1 MSIVDAPRQMTAE
14 ELLAMP
20 DDGVERW
27 LIRGELRENREANM
41 NLRSPDHGRTTINV
55 GMFLKS
61 WVRTQKPPRGNVYG
75 SDTTFKM
82 RADSATVAGVDV
94 AYVSAELEA
103 EIPKGK
109 RTKLIEGVPVLVA
122 EVLSPSDRQADVIE
136 RLQDS
141 LDAGVAI
148 VWVLE
153 PEFGTVTVYTSDSEP
168 RLFSRGQELTAE
180 PHLPGFQVRVA
191 ELFE

>member
-1 MSIVDAPRQMTAE
+1 MSIVETPRKMTAE
-14 ELLAMP
+14 EFLALP

-27 LIRGELRENREANM
+27 LIRGELRENRESNV

-61 WVRTQKPPRGNVYG
+61 WVRTQPSPRGNVYG

-82 RADSATVAGVDV
+82 RPDSSTVTGVDV
-94 AYVSAELEA
+94 AYVAPELEA
-103 EIPKGK
+103 DIPKGK

-136 RLQDS
+136 RVQDF
-141 LDAGVAI
+141 LDSGVAI
-148 VWVLE
+148 VRVLE
-153 PEFGTVTVYTSDSEP
+153 PGFGTVTVYTPDAEP
-168 RLFSRGQELTAE
+168 RLFSRGQQLAAE

-191 ELFE
+191 ELFD

>member
-1 MSIVDAPRQMTAE
+1 MSVAQLPRKMTAE

-27 LIRGELRENREANM
+27 LIKGELRENRETDI

-55 GMFLKS
+55 GMFLKA
-61 WVRTQKPPRGNVYG
+61 WVRAQPLPRGNVYG

-82 RADSATVAGVDV
+82 RADSGIVVGVDV
-94 AYVSAELEA
+94 AYVSPELEA
-103 EIPKGK
+103 QIPRGK
-109 RTKLIEGVPVLVA
+109 RTKLVEGVPVLVA
-122 EVLSPSDRQADVIE
+122 EVLSPSDRHADVTE
-136 RLQDS
+136 RVQNF
-141 LDAGVAI
+141 LDAGVAL
-148 VWVLE
+148 VWVVE
-153 PEFGTVTVYTSDSEP
+153 PDFATVTVYTPDSEP

-180 PHLPGFQVRVA
+180 PHLPGFKVRVA